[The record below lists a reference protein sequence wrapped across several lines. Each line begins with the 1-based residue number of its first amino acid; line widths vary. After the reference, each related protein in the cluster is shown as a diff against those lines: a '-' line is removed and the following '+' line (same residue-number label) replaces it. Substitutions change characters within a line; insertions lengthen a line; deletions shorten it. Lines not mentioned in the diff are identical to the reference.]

1 MKTKLSVVEEPDS
14 VQISAIIPIADRH
27 DEIEMVTHEYLNM
40 LLGSGRSFEMIYVV
54 DGTHPALAATLENL
68 KTTNP
73 AVKVISLNQY
83 YGEAACI
90 REGVKRASGEIILL
104 LPPYLQVLPMSI
116 GMMLGQLE
124 NVDLVTAVRD
134 RKDDQF
140 INRLRGWG
148 FEQLARF
155 AGSRFADPGC
165 SVRAIK
171 RKVFDDMVLQD
182 EQHRFMP
189 LFAERLGFNVQ
200 EILLPQAESD
210 KRARQ
215 HAPGTYLARMLDL
228 ISISF
233 LLKFLQKPFR
243 FFGSIGAGS
252 IALGLAIGLIISAE
266 RIFADVPLG
275 DRPLLLLSVLLVVLG
290 IQIAAIGLIAEIVIF
305 TRSKGTPTYY
315 IDHIVEN
322 SKGQTE

>member
-1 MKTKLSVVEEPDS
+1 
-14 VQISAIIPIADRH
+14 
-27 DEIEMVTHEYLNM
+27 
-40 LLGSGRSFEMIYVV
+40 
-54 DGTHPALAATLENL
+54 
-68 KTTNP
+68 
-73 AVKVISLNQY
+73 
-83 YGEAACI
+83 
-90 REGVKRASGEIILL
+90 
-104 LPPYLQVLPMSI
+104 
-116 GMMLGQLE
+116 MMLGQLE
-124 NVDLVTAVRD
+124 NADMVTAIRD

-140 INRLRGWG
+140 INRVRGWG

-155 AGSRFADPGC
+155 ADSRFADPGC

-215 HAPGTYLARMLDL
+215 HAPAIYLARMLDL

-243 FFGSIGAGS
+243 FFGSIGAGT
-252 IALGLAIGLIISAE
+252 IALGVIVGLVISAE

-315 IDHIVEN
+315 IDQIVEN
-322 SKGQTE
+322 KQGQPE

>member
-1 MKTKLSVVEEPDS
+1 MKTKLSVVELPDN
-14 VQISAIIPIADRH
+14 VQISAIIPVADRH
-27 DEIEMVTHEYLNM
+27 DEIEMVTNEYLNM
-40 LLGSGRSFEMIYVV
+40 LLSSGRTFEIIYVV
-54 DGTHPALAATLENL
+54 DGAHPALASTLL
-68 KTTNP
+68 TIQASNP
-73 AVKVISLNQY
+73 AIKVISLNQY

-90 REGVKRASGEIILL
+90 REGVKRAGGEVILL

-124 NVDLVTAVRD
+124 NADVVTAVRD
-134 RKDDQF
+134 RKDDQV
-140 INRLRGWG
+140 INRIRGWG
-148 FEQLARF
+148 FERLAQF

-182 EQHRFMP
+182 EQHRFLP

-210 KRARQ
+210 KLARQ
-215 HAPGTYLARMLDL
+215 HTPGTYLARLLDL

-243 FFGSIGAGS
+243 FFGSIGAGA
-252 IALGLAIGLIISAE
+252 IALGTIVGLIISAE

-290 IQIAAIGLIAEIVIF
+290 IQIAAIGLIAEIIIF

-315 IDHIVEN
+315 IDHIVESN
-322 SKGQTE
+322 KGQAE